1 MPLYQI
7 GHYYKRGND
16 TLVFKVKSII
26 NQTSVYVLLK
36 VEVYKVGKHDNIYS
50 PPSTTTAWNF
60 MSIPVNPSTPF
71 ETTIFSHEDDYELS
85 ESELTFELI

>member
-1 MPLYQI
+1 MQLYQI

-26 NQTSVYVLLK
+26 NQTSTYVLL
-36 VEVYKVGKHDNIYS
+36 EVIVYREGKYSNAYS
-50 PPSTTTAWNF
+50 PTSTATAWGLI
-60 MSIPVNPSTPF
+60 SVPVNPSTPF